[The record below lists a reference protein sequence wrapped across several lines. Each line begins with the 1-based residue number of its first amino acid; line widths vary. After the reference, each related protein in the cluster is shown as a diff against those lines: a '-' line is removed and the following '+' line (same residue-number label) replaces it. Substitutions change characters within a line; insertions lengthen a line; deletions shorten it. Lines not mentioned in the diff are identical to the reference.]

1 MGWVSLFDPQALADL
16 LGLPEGAKP
25 LAILCLGPVEAFY
38 PAPMLAL
45 EGWAE
50 PRPLSDMLY
59 ENHWGVKP

>member
-1 MGWVSLFDPQALADL
+1 MFDPLALADL
-16 LGLPEGAKP
+16 LGLPAGAKP
-25 LAILCLGPVEAFY
+25 LAILCLGPVTAFY